1 MSNDWIWSEN
11 TTQARL
17 ARWEALWALE
27 DLPRPI
33 WYVPADPIL
42 SLTNEY
48 AKQQKPIKNLIIDK
62 EVQLAESLRW
72 NRFFEKLQRFFYQ
85 DDFIPRLQPQL
96 GIGVVASA
104 FGAEVT
110 FPEDQLPMTHPVIK
124 PGEPASRV
132 YELDPPAANT
142 GQLGDVL
149 EYTAYFNKNAG
160 RQYPIALTDLQG
172 PLDTAY
178 LIWNTNDFMIA
189 MLEHP
194 KEVHYL
200 MRMVTDLI
208 IKFVKEMRSR
218 ADWFVPAHFPPAHL
232 PDGKG
237 ITISEDVLAL
247 LSPRMYEQFSLPY
260 LNELSEEFG
269 GIVIH
274 SCGNIEHQLGVL
286 EKVHNLRGINF
297 GITETHFEALWE
309 RFGGKVVL
317 LPHCSSTSLVAN
329 FSTAYDWV
337 AHVLKVKTHNRGLA
351 LMVAPQVSDI
361 HAGELKTALR
371 EKSSLFDDLVQVL
384 LFGSRIRR
392 MLARSS

>member
-1 MSNDWIWSEN
+1 MDSIWKEN
-11 TTQARL
+11 TTEARI

-42 SLTNEY
+42 TLQNEY
-48 AKQQKPIKNLIIDK
+48 NKQGK
-62 EVQLAESLRW
+62 SLRRLMTDPQYQYEESVNW
-72 NRFFEKLQRFFYQ
+72 NHFYERLQRFFYQ
-85 DDFIPRLQPQL
+85 DDFIPRLQPQI
-96 GIGVVASA
+96 GIGVFASA

-110 FPEDQLPMTHPVIK
+110 ICDEQLPMTHPVIQ
-124 PGEPASRV
+124 PGEPATRV
-132 YELDPPAANT
+132 YELPPPKVDA
-142 GQLGDVL
+142 GQLGEVL
-149 EYTAYFNKNAG
+149 EYARLFARESG
-160 RQYPIALTDLQG
+160 RRYPIALTDLQG

-194 KEVHYL
+194 AEVHHL

-208 IKFVKEMRSR
+208 IKFIKELR
-218 ADWFVPAHFPPAHL
+218 ASVPWFVPSHFPPIYL

-247 LSPRMYEQFSLPY
+247 LSPKLYAEFSLPY

-274 SCGNIEHQLGVL
+274 SCGNIEHQLQNL
-286 EKVHNLRGINF
+286 EKVYNLRAINF
-297 GITETHFEALWE
+297 GVSETRFEAVWE

-317 LPHCSSTSLVAN
+317 LPHCSSVDLVCK

-337 AHVLKVKTHNRGLA
+337 EHVLQIKTCNRGLA
-351 LMVAPQVSDI
+351 LMVAPQVNDF
-361 HAGELKTALR
+361 HASEMKTAMR
-371 EKSSLFDDLVQVL
+371 EKSSLFDNLFETL
-384 LFGSRIRR
+384 RFGSKMRQ
-392 MLARSS
+392 LLNKYP